1 MADDTADGNEIDS
14 AEPSCEMRAVIELF
28 FYIEAPRRNVV
39 GAAGD

>member
-28 FYIEAPRRNVV
+28 SILKRHDVML
-39 GAAGD
+39 